1 MTETKGA
8 LGKQREKFSFLS
20 GVFWLSMSTVL
31 VKVTGLITKIPLL
44 HLLGA
49 EGMGYYNT
57 AYEIYA
63 FLFVLSTAGLPVAL
77 SILISEERGDG
88 GGILRLSL
96 RLFFLL
102 GIFGAAFLW
111 LGAEQLARLM
121 GNAGAAAC
129 MRAVSPAVLFICLSA
144 AVRGYC
150 QGLRD
155 MKPTAISQLL
165 EALGKMGFGILFAS
179 AARRAALPLT
189 HVAAAGAWGLS
200 AGTLLSLC
208 YLLFCLCA
216 ALRRE
221 KQGSSSGISIS
232 APTVKRPA
240 RRILKRLLAL
250 AIPITLS
257 AGVITLTRLLDM
269 VLILHRLRA
278 CGYTETA
285 INVLYGAYSTLA
297 VPLYALLPALVSALA
312 HPLVPGIAHA
322 REMGDSKT
330 EGEIVGT
337 SLALTLML
345 SLPAS
350 MGLAGFARPILE
362 LLFGN
367 GEEAVE
373 IAAPLLALLAASV
386 PCTSLMTVTGAM
398 LQAYHRPHLP
408 LVSVLVGSVLKLSA
422 AWLMLGNANIAM
434 LGAPIS
440 TFLCSLTAILLDLVF
455 LAPCLPHVRGLS
467 GFCLRTLVAS
477 LLSVG
482 GAWLLWQKFL
492 RYLPLPRLATL
503 GAVLLAAMLY
513 LGLMILLGAIRLRKS
528 PSARHG
534 MSASVVLG
542 DLALGQG
549 KEKVVEC
556 YEKK

>member
-1 MTETKGA
+1 MMETKGA
-8 LGKQREKFSFLS
+8 LRTQREKFSFLS

-88 GGILRLSL
+88 GLILRLSL

-102 GIFGAAFLW
+102 GIFGATFLW

-221 KQGSSSGISIS
+221 KQGVASGISIS

-240 RRILKRLLAL
+240 RRVLKRLLTL

-257 AGVITLTRLLDM
+257 AGVITLTRVLDM

-297 VPLYALLPALVSALA
+297 VPLYALLPALVSAY
-312 HPLVPGIAHA
+312 
-322 REMGDSKT
+322 
-330 EGEIVGT
+330 
-337 SLALTLML
+337 
-345 SLPAS
+345 
-350 MGLAGFARPILE
+350 
-362 LLFGN
+362 
-367 GEEAVE
+367 AV
-373 IAAPLLALLAASV
+373 AAF
-386 PCTSLMTVTGAM
+386 
-398 LQAYHRPHLP
+398 
-408 LVSVLVGSVLKLSA
+408 SA
-422 AWLMLGNANIAM
+422 
-434 LGAPIS
+434 
-440 TFLCSLTAILLDLVF
+440 
-455 LAPCLPHVRGLS
+455 
-467 GFCLRTLVAS
+467 
-477 LLSVG
+477 
-482 GAWLLWQKFL
+482 
-492 RYLPLPRLATL
+492 
-503 GAVLLAAMLY
+503 
-513 LGLMILLGAIRLRKS
+513 
-528 PSARHG
+528 
-534 MSASVVLG
+534 
-542 DLALGQG
+542 
-549 KEKVVEC
+549 
-556 YEKK
+556 